1 MRYDGIIFMIVIR
14 IISFLPIQETT
25 IINNDNSSNYNTIE
39 KNKDI
44 NCNRVQ
50 SKNSTSRFFVFKR
63 FLE

>member
-1 MRYDGIIFMIVIR
+1 MKYDGIIFMLVIR
-14 IISFLPIQETT
+14 IISFLPILERT

-44 NCNRVQ
+44 KCNRVQ